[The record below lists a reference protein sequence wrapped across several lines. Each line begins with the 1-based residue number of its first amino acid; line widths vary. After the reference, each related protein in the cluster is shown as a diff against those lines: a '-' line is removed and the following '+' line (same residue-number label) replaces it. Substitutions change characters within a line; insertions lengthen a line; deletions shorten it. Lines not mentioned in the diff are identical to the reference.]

1 MTSFSAGCSI
11 IETMKSRWGIT
22 CVVIS
27 LAVFGSL
34 QFVNFSSTD
43 EVAGKRAATST
54 AEITYVVDGD
64 TIRAT
69 PTGGGFFD
77 GSTSST
83 LVRLV
88 GMTSGN

>member
-1 MTSFSAGCSI
+1 MQ
-11 IETMKSRWGIT
+11 TMKLRWSIT
-22 CVVIS
+22 CIAIT

-64 TIRAT
+64 TVRVKPIEDVL
-69 PTGGGFFD
+69 FD
-77 GSTSST
+77 SSTTST

>member
-1 MTSFSAGCSI
+1 M
-11 IETMKSRWGIT
+11 ETMKFRWGIT

-43 EVAGKRAATST
+43 EVGGKRAATST

-64 TIRAT
+64 TVRIK
-69 PTGGGFFD
+69 PVNGVLFD
-77 GSTSST
+77 SSTTST